1 MTKTKAGSTPAKRAV
16 GPSSANRVL
25 IVFRVDGLRGGFSDW
40 TVGVGRSEAEEWD
53 CRAVMRVLTTQIGFV
68 ISTVA
73 EPAMAPAIMDS
84 MVVSFFEALED
95 RIAARS
101 KKSRVH
107 SYPEYQ
113 VFSKLILW
121 SGRKAVQ

>member
-16 GPSSANRVL
+16 GPSSANNVL
-25 IVFRVDGLRGGFSDW
+25 MVFSVDGFRAGFSDW
-40 TVGVGRSEAEEWD
+40 MEGVGRSDDEWD

-68 ISTVA
+68 IRTVA

-107 SYPEYQ
+107 SYPEY
-113 VFSKLILW
+113 
-121 SGRKAVQ
+121 